1 MISGA
6 SVIKQVRRY
15 NWMISPA
22 SKTTSRT
29 QFRINPACN
38 SQKCHKN
45 SEQTSVINNFC
56 AALHTRKLIRA
67 EAAEKKLMNTF
78 YWSFIYLLIIGRPL
92 DASWPNS
99 LREILAKKF
108 LRVVGRAR
116 KKRKTKR
123 ERANNWSFLQLR
135 LGPKK

>member
-1 MISGA
+1 MMSGA

-22 SKTTSRT
+22 SKTTSRA
-29 QFRINPACN
+29 QFRISPACN

-67 EAAEKKLMNTF
+67 EAAEKKINEHILLEF
-78 YWSFIYLLIIGRPL
+78 YLFI
-92 DASWPNS
+92 NH
-99 LREILAKKF
+99 RETPRRVLAEFSPRDPRKE
-108 LRVVGRAR
+108 VPSSSGAR
-116 KKRKTKR
+116 SQKEKDEKRKG
-123 ERANNWSFLQLR
+123 E
-135 LGPKK
+135 